1 MELSEDYLHLM
12 TIEEKKDRKNG
23 VGNAIISQLMCV
35 CATLIAHH

>member
-1 MELSEDYLHLM
+1 MGLSEDYLHIM